1 LPETSQRLRPG
12 EITEDQSEAIALLS
26 DPATHGGAP
35 VKRIDTHGAT
45 VILAGDRAIKL
56 KRAVWFPYMDFSTS
70 DRRRAACEAEIR
82 VNRRT
87 APQIY
92 RACRPITRR
101 PDGRL
106 EIGGD
111 GAAVDWV
118 VVMTRFDQAGLFD
131 RLAQRGA
138 LTPELMLD
146 LADAVAR
153 FHGAAERRRDHG
165 GRDGIEAVIDGNT
178 EELEAV
184 GATLFAAAEVAAL
197 DAAARAALDRVG
209 ERLDRRRAEGFVR
222 HCHGDLHLRNICLFD
237 GRPTLFDAIEF
248 NPAIACIDVFYD
260 LAFLLMDLE
269 HRALRPLG
277 NAVFNRYVART
288 GDLGA
293 LKALPLFLSCRA
305 GVRAQVGA
313 AAAARQ
319 AEAAMAARLR
329 REARAYFELAQAF
342 LEPPA
347 PRLVAVG
354 GWSGSGKSTLAHRLA
369 PALGAAPGAVV
380 LRSDVIRKRLMG
392 VDMFARLPE
401 EAYLPEVSRRVFQIL
416 DEQARAALAA
426 GHAVVAD
433 AVFQRPELRAD
444 LDRIAW
450 EARAPFTGIWLEVP
464 PEVQEQRLG
473 GRAADASDAT
483 VRVGRQQRASALG
496 ALAWH
501 RLDAR
506 GDPDRVAA
514 AARALLDR

>member
-1 LPETSQRLRPG
+1 
-12 EITEDQSEAIALLS
+12 
-26 DPATHGGAP
+26 
-35 VKRIDTHGAT
+35 
-45 VILAGDRAIKL
+45 
-56 KRAVWFPYMDFSTS
+56 
-70 DRRRAACEAEIR
+70 
-82 VNRRT
+82 
-87 APQIY
+87 
-92 RACRPITRR
+92 
-101 PDGRL
+101 
-106 EIGGD
+106 
-111 GAAVDWV
+111 
-118 VVMTRFDQAGLFD
+118 
-131 RLAQRGA
+131 
-138 LTPELMLD
+138 
-146 LADAVAR
+146 
-153 FHGAAERRRDHG
+153 
-165 GRDGIEAVIDGNT
+165 
-178 EELEAV
+178 
-184 GATLFAAAEVAAL
+184 
-197 DAAARAALDRVG
+197 
-209 ERLDRRRAEGFVR
+209 
-222 HCHGDLHLRNICLFD
+222 
-237 GRPTLFDAIEF
+237 
-248 NPAIACIDVFYD
+248 
-260 LAFLLMDLE
+260 
-269 HRALRPLG
+269 
-277 NAVFNRYVART
+277 
-288 GDLGA
+288 
-293 LKALPLFLSCRA
+293 
-305 GVRAQVGA
+305 
-313 AAAARQ
+313 
-319 AEAAMAARLR
+319 MAARLR

-347 PRLVAVG
+347 PRLVAIG

-401 EAYLPEVSRRVFQIL
+401 EAYLPEVSRRVFEIL
-416 DEQARAALAA
+416 DGQARAALAA